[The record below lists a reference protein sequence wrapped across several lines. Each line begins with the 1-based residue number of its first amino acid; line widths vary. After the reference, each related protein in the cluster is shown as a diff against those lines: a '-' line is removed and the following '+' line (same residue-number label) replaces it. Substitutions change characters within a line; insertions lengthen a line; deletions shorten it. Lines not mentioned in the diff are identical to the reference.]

1 MFLMWERQ
9 DINTIRIKLS
19 ENKQKLGESN
29 EDYIICVHIWTHLVW
44 NVLINSIDINFCVIV
59 IIMNF

>member
-1 MFLMWERQ
+1 M
-9 DINTIRIKLS
+9 S

-29 EDYIICVHIWTHLVW
+29 EDYIICVHIWMHLVW
-44 NVLINSIDINFCVIV
+44 NVLIISIDINFCVIV

>member
-1 MFLMWERQ
+1 M
-9 DINTIRIKLS
+9 S

-29 EDYIICVHIWTHLVW
+29 EDYIICVHIRTHLVW
-44 NVLINSIDINFCVIV
+44 NVLIISIDIVIV